1 MAIALQPSNIAH
13 PDIGAVVAPVLSALP
28 GAAAS
33 TEPATTVLPSLS
45 PILRQRVQLL
55 SSASTE
61 PCIRLLTYD
70 PAKVPQLTKIAQSG
84 SLDPH
89 PVSGEVEVDW
99 DYDVETKFKR
109 LDQETLQA
117 MVVLKE
123 LNLFFRLVY
132 CTGDPDGGG
141 DGWRVGEVGVAD
153 SSTLPSFGD
162 SSNIQQAEKEF
173 QASKTASNSRP
184 VADGSLAATST
195 KGTWSAQAPADDND
209 DDDDYWARYD
219 ATPSRTP
226 AVQRSPAPRA
236 PAQPSGASIQR
247 SQSADAEDAYFAQYD
262 SVQPAMDNH
271 DPDEE
276 AAMIE
281 HAEHTEPLPPLGLS
295 KPQPTHTQINGA
307 TTRSTTNQSDPTN
320 GPILAQPVPIKPDS
334 VRSSA
339 PSNGSQE
346 ESSSSWVLAPPQPHR
361 PGSSAS
367 SSNGSQT
374 VARLEG
380 AAETRQQAEFGVKQH
395 IARSIRSL
403 FLLSRASGIDR
414 EEFER
419 MVRMELDVLGMVEE
433 DI

>member
-1 MAIALQPSNIAH
+1 MAIAMQPSNIAH
-13 PDIGAVVAPVLSALP
+13 PDIEAVIAPVLSALP

-61 PCIRLLTYD
+61 PWIRLLTYD

-89 PVSGEVEVDW
+89 PVSGEIEVDW
-99 DYDVETKFKR
+99 DYDVEAKFKR
-109 LDQETLQA
+109 LDQETLQT

-141 DGWRVGEVGVAD
+141 DGWRVGEVGVAE
-153 SSTLPSFGD
+153 SSSLASFGGL
-162 SSNIQQAEKEF
+162 SNIDEAEKDF
-173 QASKTASNSRP
+173 KASRETTNSRP
-184 VADGSLAATST
+184 VANSNLAATST
-195 KGTWSAQAPADDND
+195 NGPWSAQAPAGDDED

-236 PAQPSGASIQR
+236 PTQPSGAGIQR
-247 SQSADAEDAYFAQYD
+247 SQSAEAEDAYFAQYD

-276 AAMIE
+276 AALIE
-281 HAEHTEPLPPLGLS
+281 HAEHTEPLPPLGFA
-295 KPQPTHTQINGA
+295 KPQPTQTQTNG
-307 TTRSTTNQSDPTN
+307 TTTTTTNQSDATN
-320 GPILAQPVPIKPDS
+320 GLTLAQPVPIKPDS

-346 ESSSSWVLAPPQPHR
+346 ETSSSWVLAPPQPGR

-380 AAETRQQAEFGVKQH
+380 AAQTRQQAEFGVKQH